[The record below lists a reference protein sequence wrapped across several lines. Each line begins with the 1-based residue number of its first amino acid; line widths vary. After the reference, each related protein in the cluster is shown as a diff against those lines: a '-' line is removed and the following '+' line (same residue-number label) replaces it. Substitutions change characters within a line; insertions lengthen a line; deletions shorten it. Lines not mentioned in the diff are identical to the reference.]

1 MIPNNENVV
10 LEEQDVSLIEAAKAA
25 IISRYK
31 PDWHVVGAAL
41 RLRSGEIVT
50 GVHLEANV
58 GRIAVCAEAIA
69 LGRAVT
75 EYGSADIDTIV
86 AVYHSGDGEISIV
99 SPCGMCRELIS
110 DYAPQAMALIQDEK
124 HNCVKCPIMDLLP
137 AKYQRN
143 ITINYKPK

>member
-1 MIPNNENVV
+1 MVSNNENVV
-10 LEEQDVSLIEAAKAA
+10 LKEEDVSLIEAARAA

-69 LGRAVT
+69 IGRAVT
-75 EYGSADIDTIV
+75 EYGSADIDTVV
-86 AVYHSGDGEISIV
+86 AVYHSRDGAINIV

-110 DYAPQAMALIQDEK
+110 DYAPQAMVLIQDEEL
-124 HNCVKCPIMDLLP
+124 NCVKRPIMDLLP
-137 AKYQRN
+137 VKYQRN
-143 ITINYKPK
+143 ITTNCEPE

>member
-1 MIPNNENVV
+1 MVSNNENVV
-10 LEEQDVSLIEAAKAA
+10 LKEQDVSLIEAARAA

-69 LGRAVT
+69 IGRAVT
-75 EYGSADIDTIV
+75 EYGSADIDTVV
-86 AVYHSGDGEISIV
+86 AVYHSRDGAINIV

-110 DYAPQAMALIQDEK
+110 DYAPQAMVLIQDEEL
-124 HNCVKCPIMDLLP
+124 NCVKRPIMDLLP
-137 AKYQRN
+137 VKYQRN
-143 ITINYKPK
+143 ITTNCEPE

>member
-1 MIPNNENVV
+1 MVSNNENIV
-10 LEEQDVSLIEAAKAA
+10 LKEEDVSLIEAARAA

-75 EYGSADIDTIV
+75 EYGSADIDTVV
-86 AVYHSGDGEISIV
+86 AVYHSRDGEINIV

-110 DYAPQAMALIQDEK
+110 DYAPQAMVLIQDEEL
-124 HNCVKCPIMDLLP
+124 NCVKRPIMDLLP

-143 ITINYKPK
+143 ITINYEPE